1 MVTCNRSCVVKV
13 NLQWARIRRCN
24 RMQMFDYG
32 IVSCEIFLG
41 TLFAA
46 IHLNVSI
53 YVHMWYAA
61 TSIDDQVE
69 RFEKGLVE

>member
-1 MVTCNRSCVVKV
+1 
-13 NLQWARIRRCN
+13 
-24 RMQMFDYG
+24 MQMFDYG

-41 TLFAA
+41 TLVAA
-46 IHLNVSI
+46 MHLNVSI

-61 TSIDDQVE
+61 TSIDDQLE